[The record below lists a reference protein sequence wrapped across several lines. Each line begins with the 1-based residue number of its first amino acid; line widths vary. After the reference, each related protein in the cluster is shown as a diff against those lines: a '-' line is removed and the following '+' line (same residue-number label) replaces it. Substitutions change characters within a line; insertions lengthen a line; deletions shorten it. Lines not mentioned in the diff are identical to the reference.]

1 MAEITVQLRN
11 VNGTEAALGWAGS
24 HTLMVDRAEGKAGGK
39 GLGFNGGQLLGL
51 AIGGCLCNDLQYVAH
66 DLGVRLLTVEVDV
79 TLQLEGNPTVAT
91 AAEVAVRVDVA
102 DKMTDVPALINRAV
116 AISTV
121 ANSLQRG
128 LAITVSQ
135 PQSG

>member
-1 MAEITVQLRN
+1 MCTAPKQRSAGPDPTPSWLIEPRARREEKVSDSMA
-11 VNGTEAALGWAGS
+11 VNCWDWRS
-24 HTLMVDRAEGKAGGK
+24 
-39 GLGFNGGQLLGL
+39 
-51 AIGGCLCNDLQYVAH
+51 GGCLCNDLQYVAH

>member
-1 MAEITVQLRN
+1 
-11 VNGTEAALGWAGS
+11 
-24 HTLMVDRAEGKAGGK
+24 MVDRAEGKAGGK

-51 AIGGCLCNDLQYVAH
+51 AIGGCLCNDLQYVVH

-79 TLQLEGNPTVAT
+79 TLRLEGNPTLAT

-102 DKMTDVPALINRAV
+102 DKMTDVRALISRAV

-135 PQSG
+135 PQGEAHDGRSA